1 MFTPEQQSVVDHKSG
16 HALVSA
22 VAGSGKTDVL
32 VARTSRMLN
41 DGYQA
46 DRMLVLMFNKSAQ
59 EVFLQRLSDAF
70 PDGRELPSVLTF
82 HALGLQI
89 LRIWNDR
96 NRIAPPQVID
106 DETYWMQT
114 MRTAVDQSNDEGG
127 YGMSNH
133 PDQLRKY
140 LSAVD
145 LLKNLD
151 YPKSIPDISEIGW
164 TAIFW
169 DNMKLL
175 FAAFEP
181 IRKAD
186 RMHGLS
192 DLLYDAVML
201 LRSES
206 DFADELRDSL
216 DEIMVDEY
224 QDSNDLQ
231 QWLIARMTHAGT
243 SVMAVGDEDQCIY
256 TWRGANPEYMVR
268 GFENTFPNVVRYTL
282 SRTFR
287 YGHAVALMANHV
299 LQYNVMRPDKLVVS
313 GLPLTGR
320 VDLVEGD
327 SAMDMQH
334 VWARLTAADAI
345 LLRAFNHA
353 DDVEWS
359 FRLQNL
365 PYRLEG
371 APLFPLRNSG
381 LALRVCI
388 GCATDKLYKPDPI
401 EARAWIRWVDRECS
415 SSWVDMLATIF
426 SEKGIEAGI
435 RQALQWQQLTTKQNS
450 HLVQMLVWN
459 GRLFDA
465 GHQPDPIAAIGRRL
479 ADAWARNRDDRDDAP
494 MMPGFVA
501 ILRDHMPGWDVAKLS
516 TFLDDWLPHETGPL
530 ITSVHRSKGGGWP
543 TVVLPH
549 VQHGYFPTEEASEEE
564 RRLFYVAITRAKEN
578 LVMRVPV
585 DPFRDALWVDPA
597 QTSAEIA
604 KYVGSTGKFVVE
616 ACPTYCQRMGTLF
629 AAGPTKGEVL
639 TSMARRYEQALYPT
653 VTKSKGLW
661 GALVAQ

>member
-1 MFTPEQQSVVDHKSG
+1 MFTPEQQSVIDHQRG

-41 DGYQA
+41 EGYAA

-59 EVFLQRLSDAF
+59 EVFLARLTNAF
-70 PDGRELPSVLTF
+70 PADQELPSVLTF

-89 LRIWNDR
+89 LRIFNDR
-96 NRIAPPQVID
+96 NCIAPPQVID
-106 DETYWMQT
+106 DETYWMNT
-114 MRTAVDQSNDEGG
+114 MRAAVDTCNNDGG
-127 YGMSNH
+127 YGISNH

-140 LSAVD
+140 LGAVD

-151 YPKSIPDISEIGW
+151 YPQSIPNSVDIGW

-169 DNMKLL
+169 GHMKLL
-175 FAAFEP
+175 FGAFEAV
-181 IRKAD
+181 RKID

-201 LRSES
+201 LRNESE
-206 DFADELRDSL
+206 FADELRDSL

-268 GFENTFPNVVRYTL
+268 GFENTFSNVVRYTL

-327 SAMDMQH
+327 SAMSMQH
-334 VWARLTAADAI
+334 VWSKLTPNDAI

-353 DDVEWS
+353 DDIEWS
-359 FRLQNL
+359 FRLQQL

-371 APLFPLRNSG
+371 APLFPQRSAG

-401 EARAWIRWVDRECS
+401 EVRSWIRWVDRECS
-415 SSWVDMLATIF
+415 SSWVDVLATIF
-426 SEKGIEAGI
+426 ADKGIDSGI
-435 RQALQWQQLTTKQNS
+435 RQAQQWKQLTAKQNA

-465 GHQPDPIAAIGRRL
+465 GHQPDPVAAIGRRL
-479 ADAWARNRDDRDDAP
+479 SDAWARNRDESHP
-494 MMPGFVA
+494 IPTKPGFVS
-501 ILRDHMPGWDVAKLS
+501 ILCDHTAGWTVPQLS
-516 TFLDDWLPHETGPL
+516 SFLDSWIPCETGPL

-549 VQHGYFPTEEASEEE
+549 VQQGFFPTDEASEEE
-564 RRLFYVAITRAKEN
+564 RRLFYVAITRAKEH
-578 LVMRVPV
+578 LILRVPS

-604 KYVGSTGKFVVE
+604 NYMGTTGKFVVE
-616 ACPTYCQRMGTLF
+616 SCPAYCQRMGTLF
-629 AAGPTKGEVL
+629 ASGATKGEVL

-653 VTKSKGLW
+653 VLKSKGLW
-661 GALVAQ
+661 GALVA